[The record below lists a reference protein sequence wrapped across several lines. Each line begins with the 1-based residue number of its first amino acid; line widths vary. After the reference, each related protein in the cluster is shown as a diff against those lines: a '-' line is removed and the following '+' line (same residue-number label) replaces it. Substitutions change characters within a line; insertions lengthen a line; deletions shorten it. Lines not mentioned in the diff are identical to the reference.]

1 MAQHRSHSE
10 NRPRRTIETVEQFSH
25 TRDEGASDIREGG
38 GARLNVEIKARATD
52 HRFIRRILEERKA
65 RRVGEDR
72 QTDTYFNVPE
82 GRLKLREGNIENTL
96 IFYRRADM
104 AGPKKSEVLLYRV
117 DPDPNLKE
125 VLAAS
130 LGVKVVV
137 AKRREIWFDG
147 NVKIHLDDV
156 DGLGLFLE
164 IEAIDSDGSRDEAEL
179 TMQCRQFMDLFG
191 ISQQDLIEISYSDLL
206 DR

>member
-1 MAQHRSHSE
+1 
-10 NRPRRTIETVEQFSH
+10 
-25 TRDEGASDIREGG
+25 
-38 GARLNVEIKARATD
+38 
-52 HRFIRRILEERKA
+52 
-65 RRVGEDR
+65 
-72 QTDTYFNVPE
+72 
-82 GRLKLREGNIENTL
+82 
-96 IFYRRADM
+96 M
-104 AGPKKSEVLLYRV
+104 AGPKKSEVLLYCV

-179 TMQCRQFMDLFG
+179 TMQCRHFMDLFE
-191 ISQQDLIEISYSDLL
+191 ISEQDLIEISYSDLL